1 MSTRSRILAGA
12 LALVAT
18 LFLVACESQG
28 PSDPLDGNYLLSS
41 INGQSLPYDHEGLGC
56 CTYLS
61 GRFELNAGS
70 YSFFLTARNRNTGE
84 VFTVSET
91 GSFTRTGTGLV
102 FTRQSYEI
110 QPLLHGT
117 GTQAGH
123 SLTVGAGGEGPGSPD
138 QFELIFVHSGAL

>member
-1 MSTRSRILAGA
+1 MSIRSRIFAGA
-12 LALVAT
+12 PALVVT
-18 LFLVACESQG
+18 LFLVACETQG
-28 PSDPLDGNYLLSS
+28 PSDPLDGSYLLTS

-61 GRFELNAGS
+61 GRFELDAGS

-91 GSFTRTGTGLV
+91 GSFIRAGEGLT

-138 QFELIFVHSGAL
+138 QFELIFVQGG